1 MKYVH
6 RLQNWVFRQVHENN
20 LIYNTCWEDPRC
32 DRALLE
38 FGPGNEVVMITSAGC
53 NALDYL
59 LDDPASIHCVDMNP
73 RQNALLELKKAS
85 IKQLDFADHFGLF
98 GKGQHPEFSTLY
110 QEQLRKELPGFAQ
123 EIWDRWQHYFSGTKG
138 RKSFYH
144 YGTSGTLA
152 WLIRAYFKARPKINR
167 ELEAL
172 FASKTIEEQRER
184 YDALEP
190 RIINQ
195 LAHWIVNRHFTMC
208 LIGVPQSQQALV
220 KEEYE
225 QGITGF
231 LKECLRQVFR
241 NLSIQENYFWQLY
254 YRGYYPENCAPN
266 YLVAEHFARL
276 RDRVDRITTHT
287 TTLTQFLVD
296 NPGAYSQFIL
306 LDHQDW
312 LAANDLG
319 ALREEWEMILKNSR
333 PGTRII
339 LRSAAKV
346 VDFIPDFVQEQVTFI
361 DQEEL
366 RGSHEADRVGTYASV
381 YLGIVK

>member
-266 YLVAEHFARL
+266 YLVEEHFARL

-312 LAANDLG
+312 LAANDLA